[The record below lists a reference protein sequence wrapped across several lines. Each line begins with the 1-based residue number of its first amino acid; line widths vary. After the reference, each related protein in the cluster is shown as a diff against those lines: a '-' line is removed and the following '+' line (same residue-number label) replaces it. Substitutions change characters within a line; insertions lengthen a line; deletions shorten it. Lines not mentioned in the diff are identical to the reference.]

1 MLFKNVQ
8 NLVDI
13 VSNLRGTFDFCR
25 PWPIKAR
32 AFRRWCVSDSRTKGR
47 TRSTFF
53 LLVSTFLP
61 TRHDV
66 LRNSTAAAVSCVLKF
81 ELIRGLCLI
90 GCEVKLIHGIEE

>member
-13 VSNLRGTFDFCR
+13 VSNLRGTFVGLGLSR
-25 PWPIKAR
+25 PVGGGGGGWCWWRSPFVVLSR
-32 AFRRWCVSDSRTKGR
+32 AVSRTKGG

-61 TRHDV
+61 SRHDV
-66 LRNSTAAAVSCVLKF
+66 SRNSTAAAVSCVLKF
-81 ELIRGLCLI
+81 
-90 GCEVKLIHGIEE
+90 